1 LGTEIFI
8 WAPGVFLGAIKAQPK
23 DTRFT
28 QLAEASF
35 APYKLSGNRFGT
47 LREFWRFLAW
57 GVIDLWQDYG

>member
-1 LGTEIFI
+1 
-8 WAPGVFLGAIKAQPK
+8 LGAIKAQPK
-23 DTRFT
+23 DTCFS
-28 QLAEASF
+28 QLTEASF